1 MEYTNQVAEVSVF
14 AYSLEP
20 LKNIPIVKAA
30 VAYDDPDSGEMII
43 LIINQALYD
52 GDQLDEVLLNPN

>member
-1 MEYTNQVAEVSVF
+1 LEYTNQVAEVSVF